1 MGNEQKIM
9 VRKNGEYQVSTKS
22 QHFLKKYGVEQPLI
36 IIEDLDKN
44 VFGHKWSQIMN
55 NPAVVAFMLR
65 IMIDNLEEKI
75 TTDRAYYGKVYPNGK
90 ESYGIGELV
99 FESELSKI

>member
-1 MGNEQKIM
+1 MENESKLTI
-9 VRKNGEYQVSTKS
+9 RKNKEYHIKTKS
-22 QHFLKKYGVEQPLI
+22 SHFLKKYGIESPAI

-65 IMIDNLEEKI
+65 IMIDGLEGKI
-75 TTDRAYYGKVYPNGK
+75 TTDRAFYGKVYPNGTD
-90 ESYGIGELV
+90 SFGIGELV
-99 FESELSKI
+99 FESELEKN